1 MRYLIANFKNEIPT
15 IEGMRR
21 VNAFMVYSLF
31 EMTEEAWNEFPF
43 ESVSWEEV
51 TELEATEGWKF
62 YSEVRGYRSVY
73 PDVEGGEKTRVEITP
88 EIEESTIML
97 MKRVF
102 KKMVQDEFDNR
113 ESREGEESILSEI
126 EGLSSIAEL
135 NIKREEYLGIQMP
148 VPQAKEMGLIDENGL
163 RNPPVDYGLGF

>member
-51 TELEATEGWKF
+51 TELEATEGWTLS
-62 YSEVRGYRSVY
+62 SEVRGDR
-73 PDVEGGEKTRVEITP
+73 
-88 EIEESTIML
+88 
-97 MKRVF
+97 
-102 KKMVQDEFDNR
+102 
-113 ESREGEESILSEI
+113 
-126 EGLSSIAEL
+126 
-135 NIKREEYLGIQMP
+135 
-148 VPQAKEMGLIDENGL
+148 
-163 RNPPVDYGLGF
+163 